1 MSTID
6 AAAPTASAPRGE
18 TSLSNR
24 EIVEALGEFW
34 PDEYTEKKLTRGARR
49 ISNATRT
56 WPWELLAGCAPRVWS
71 FLLTEELA
79 DTIERL
85 GKELTNSFIEF
96 LQEQVRQLQQNNP
109 QLNQFDII
117 GARREFGAKARD
129 RATGKMGR
137 QGGEKQKTY
146 FSSLAT
152 TESRKRTH
160 EPPDDSHTN
169 KSARRDRPDNAGGG
183 VLGSPAGTTTAAEGF
198 IDSVNMIWFPAMV

>member
-1 MSTID
+1 
-6 AAAPTASAPRGE
+6 
-18 TSLSNR
+18 
-24 EIVEALGEFW
+24 
-34 PDEYTEKKLTRGARR
+34 
-49 ISNATRT
+49 
-56 WPWELLAGCAPRVWS
+56 LLAGCAPRVWS

-96 LQEQVRQLQQNNP
+96 LQERVRQLQQNNP

-117 GARREFGAKARD
+117 DARREFGAKARD

-152 TESRKRTH
+152 TESRKRTQ
-160 EPPDDSHTN
+160 EPSDDSHTN

-183 VLGSPAGTTTAAEGF
+183 GS
-198 IDSVNMIWFPAMV
+198 W